1 MSDFTGDMTS
11 AVEAA
16 FAASSTP
23 EPAPTSTTDSA
34 SASTTETP
42 ATEVSQA
49 ATTTPDTTTTT
60 EPGPIPYPR
69 FKEVNDKW
77 TTASQELEALAW
89 AKGLDPAVVQEFARV
104 QQVAKTN
111 PLVWTEQLEAVRDHP
126 VLGPQLRSWA
136 ARTLGFRNASR
147 PTETVED
154 VEPRADIPLED
165 GSRIYSEAQQAKR
178 EQWLLK
184 QWESKLD
191 ERINPLAEKGKQVD
205 QIVAEKEYA
214 RIAAQAEVTA
224 KSEIDSLREQYPWF
238 DERKAEIAAVME
250 AKPRYTLE
258 QAVAE
263 VLVKTVGPKLAG
275 QQAAAVTKKV
285 QAGTG
290 SANPSRPSGATPK
303 PAADFKEALEQ
314 AFGVTTNA

>member
-23 EPAPTSTTDSA
+23 EPASTPA
-34 SASTTETP
+34 VETP
-42 ATEVSQA
+42 APSASETATPDVSQQA
-49 ATTTPDTTTTT
+49 AAQSETTTT
-60 EPGPIPYPR
+60 EPGPIPYTR
-69 FKEVNDKW
+69 FKEVNEKAQA
-77 TTASQELEALAW
+77 ASKELEALAW
-89 AKGLDPAVVQEFARV
+89 AKGLDPAIVQEFARV
-104 QQVAKTN
+104 QQIARTN

-154 VEPRADIPLED
+154 TMPEPDLHFED
-165 GSRIYSEAQQAKR
+165 GRKAYSAEAQAKR
-178 EQWLLK
+178 DQFLLR
-184 QWESKLD
+184 QFESKLD

-214 RIAAQAEVTA
+214 RIAAQAEVNA
-224 KSEIDSLREQYPWF
+224 KTEIDSLREQYPQF
-238 DERKAEIAAVME
+238 KEHEKDVAAVME
-250 AKPRYTLE
+250 ANPRFTLE
-258 QAVAE
+258 QAWAQVF
-263 VLVKTVGPKLAG
+263 VKQVGPKLAG
-275 QQAAAVTKKV
+275 QHAASVNRKV

-290 SANPSRPSGATPK
+290 GSNPARPSAANTPK
-303 PAADFKEALEQ
+303 PAEGFKEALEM
-314 AFGVTTNA
+314 AFGVTTNG